1 MGFADRR
8 FAMGNRLVAPA
19 LLALF
24 VLTASPAGAQLQSP
38 PRFEIGAH
46 GGAMVFAAGDGAFL
60 LNGGPRVT
68 LNINRRDAV
77 ELLADFLVRT
87 EHSGA
92 FGLYLIQYKRVL
104 REGDRRR
111 RTIFVTGSTAGTFRY
126 HRRREWREDRADG
139 ATIIHPA
146 YTRAQVES
154 PILIGSGVGF
164 ERVGRYAAFR
174 AEVGALV
181 PLRSLSA
188 VGIRGVLGVSI
199 PLGGRNVAI
208 P

>member
-1 MGFADRR
+1 MGS
-8 FAMGNRLVAPA
+8 RLMAAA

-24 VLTASPAGAQLQSP
+24 ALTASAASAQVESP
-38 PRFEIGAH
+38 PRFEIGAQV
-46 GGAMVFAAGDGAFL
+46 GATVFAAGDGAFL

-68 LNINRRDAV
+68 LNVSRRDAV
-77 ELLADFLVRT
+77 ELLADFLVGT
-87 EHSGA
+87 EESGV

-111 RTIFVTGSTAGTFRY
+111 STIFVTGSTAGTFHY
-126 HRRREWREDRADG
+126 DRRREWREDRADG

-154 PILIGSGVGF
+154 PILIGSGFGL
-164 ERVGRYAAFR
+164 ERAVGRYAAFR

-188 VGIRGVLGVSI
+188 VGIRGVVGVSI
-199 PLGGRNVAI
+199 PLGGHNVAI
-208 P
+208 R

>member
-1 MGFADRR
+1 MGS
-8 FAMGNRLVAPA
+8 RLMARA

-24 VLTASPAGAQLQSP
+24 VLTASAAQAQAQSP
-38 PRFEIGAH
+38 ARFEIGAQ
-46 GGAMVFAAGDGAFL
+46 GGAIVFAAGDGALL

-68 LNINRRDAV
+68 LNVSRRDAV
-77 ELLADFLVRT
+77 ELLADFLVGT
-87 EHSGA
+87 EQSGA

-111 RTIFVTGSTAGTFRY
+111 RTIFVTGSTAGTFQYYRS
-126 HRRREWREDRADG
+126 REWRDERADG

-146 YTRAQVES
+146 YSRAQLE
-154 PILIGSGVGF
+154 PPTFIGGGIGL
-164 ERVGRYAAFR
+164 ERVVGRYAAFR

-188 VGIRGVLGVSI
+188 VGIRGVVGVSI
-199 PLGGRNVAI
+199 PLGGHNVATR
-208 P
+208 

>member
-1 MGFADRR
+1 MGSR
-8 FAMGNRLVAPA
+8 FKASA
-19 LLALF
+19 LLVLF
-24 VLTASPAGAQLQSP
+24 VLTVSNARGQVQGP
-38 PRFEIGAH
+38 PRFEIGAQ
-46 GGAMVFAAGDGAFL
+46 GGAIVFAGGDGAFL

-68 LNINRRDAV
+68 LNMSRRDAV
-77 ELLADFLVRT
+77 ELLADFIVGT

-111 RTIFVTGSTAGTFRY
+111 NTVFVTGSAAGTFHYYRS
-126 HRRREWREDRADG
+126 REEREDRADG

-146 YTRAQVES
+146 YTRAQLET
-154 PILIGSGVGF
+154 PTLIGGGIGL
-164 ERVGRYAAFR
+164 ERVLGRYAAFR

-181 PLRSLSA
+181 PLRPLSA
-188 VGIRGVLGVSI
+188 VGIRGLAGVSI

-208 P
+208 R

>member
-1 MGFADRR
+1 MGS
-8 FAMGNRLVAPA
+8 RLVAPA
-19 LLALF
+19 LFASF
-24 VLTASPAGAQLQSP
+24 VLTASAAGAQVNSP
-38 PRFEIGAH
+38 PRSEVGAQ
-46 GGAMVFAAGDGAFL
+46 GGAIVFAADDGAVL

-68 LNINRRDAV
+68 LNITRRDAV
-77 ELLADFLVRT
+77 ELLADFLAGT

-126 HRRREWREDRADG
+126 ARHREWREDRADG
-139 ATIIHPA
+139 ASIVHPA

-154 PILIGSGVGF
+154 PILLGSGIGF

-181 PLRSLSA
+181 PLRSA
-188 VGIRGVLGVSI
+188 WPVGIRSVMGVSI
-199 PLGGRNVAI
+199 PLGGRHVAV

>member
-1 MGFADRR
+1 M
-8 FAMGNRLVAPA
+8 APA

-24 VLTASPAGAQLQSP
+24 VLTASAASGQVQSP
-38 PRFEIGAH
+38 PRFEIGAQ
-46 GGAMVFAAGDGAFL
+46 GGAIVFAAGDGAFL

-68 LNINRRDAV
+68 LNISRRDAV
-77 ELLADFLVRT
+77 ELVAEFLAGT

-111 RTIFVTGSTAGTFRY
+111 STIFVTGSTAGTFHYYRS
-126 HRRREWREDRADG
+126 REEREDRADG
-139 ATIIHPA
+139 ATIIHPP
-146 YTRAQVES
+146 YTRAQVEN
-154 PILIGSGVGF
+154 PTFIGSGIGL
-164 ERVGRYAAFR
+164 ERVVGRYAAFR

-188 VGIRGVLGVSI
+188 VGIRGVVGVSI

-208 P
+208 R